1 MAYAIGHISGVS
13 PQPGRDGGLSA
24 GGRFPTNQIVPHIIA
39 QAIGGVIEAT
49 VLYVIASGKA
59 GFAVTGGFASN
70 GYGEHSPGQYSMLA
84 CLVADFV
91 LTAVFL
97 FVIMGATHGKAT
109 AGFAPLAIGLG
120 LTLIHLISIDVTNT
134 SVNPARSTGVALFAG
149 GWALQQLCLFWI
161 APNAGGIVGGVTY
174 RLLNLGP
181 SGQIVVLSQLN
192 DWPRS
197 SARGRSTVLET
208 ASGSE
213 VQLPCLSSR

>member
-91 LTAVFL
+91 LTAF
-97 FVIMGATHGKAT
+97 
-109 AGFAPLAIGLG
+109 
-120 LTLIHLISIDVTNT
+120 S
-134 SVNPARSTGVALFAG
+134 
-149 GWALQQLCLFWI
+149 
-161 APNAGGIVGGVTY
+161 
-174 RLLNLGP
+174 
-181 SGQIVVLSQLN
+181 
-192 DWPRS
+192 
-197 SARGRSTVLET
+197 
-208 ASGSE
+208 
-213 VQLPCLSSR
+213 CLSLWGPRTGKRPPDLHRWPLVLV